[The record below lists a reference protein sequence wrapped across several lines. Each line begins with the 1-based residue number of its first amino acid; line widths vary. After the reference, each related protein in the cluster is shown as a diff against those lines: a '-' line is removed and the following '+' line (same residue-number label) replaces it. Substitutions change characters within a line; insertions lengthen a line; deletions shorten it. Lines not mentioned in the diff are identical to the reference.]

1 MAQRD
6 YVSRGRSP
14 QKKKP
19 AGNGRKPARNAQ
31 SNAPISGKLPIVR
44 LVGVFALVI
53 GFGAFLW
60 SIKDNVDKLAPK
72 VHLVM
77 LI

>member
-19 AGNGRKPARNAQ
+19 AGKGENRPEALNQMRNLTPRFLE
-31 SNAPISGKLPIVR
+31 NFL
-44 LVGVFALVI
+44 LCAL
-53 GFGAFLW
+53 
-60 SIKDNVDKLAPK
+60 LAYS
-72 VHLVM
+72 HW
-77 LI
+77 

>member
-19 AGNGRKPARNAQ
+19 AGKGRKPAGNAQ
-31 SNAPISGKLPIVR
+31 INASVVGKLPIVR
-44 LVGVFALVI
+44 LIGVFALVI
-53 GFGAFLW
+53 GFGIFLW
-60 SIKDNVDKLAPK
+60 IWR
-72 VHLVM
+72 
-77 LI
+77 I